1 MPTMK
6 RVSKDRVVDINDT
19 LVQASV
25 KIDDGCDYTQRII
38 WGMNNKR
45 SMRNSEVA
53 PKPEAPQVAPVKIEP
68 KKKSRKRGY
77 RVVQKAIG
85 AV

>member
-1 MPTMK
+1 MK

-45 SMRNSEVA
+45 SMRNGEVA
-53 PKPEAPQVAPVKIEP
+53 PKPEAPQVASVKIEP
-68 KKKSRKRGY
+68 KKKPRKRGY